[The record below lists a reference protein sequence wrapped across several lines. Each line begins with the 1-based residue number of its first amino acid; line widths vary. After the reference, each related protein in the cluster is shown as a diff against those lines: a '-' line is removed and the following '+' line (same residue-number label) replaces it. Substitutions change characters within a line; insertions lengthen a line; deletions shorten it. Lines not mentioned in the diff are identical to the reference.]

1 MSTIK
6 EVVDDLLNPELSVQ
20 ASIDTHFAPDF
31 RQRVNGDWIDRVAFF
46 DGIVRL
52 RESLDKATVTVLDE
66 LDIGEQYAEHHLINL
81 FMRDG
86 RVVTHEVYLF
96 GRRDSY
102 GRFVRIEEVTT
113 AVSAYSLTVG

>member
-6 EVVDDLLNPELSVQ
+6 EAVVDLLNPELPVQ
-20 ASIDTHFAPDF
+20 ASIDAHFAPEF

-52 RESLDKATVTVLDE
+52 RELLDKVTVTVLDE
-66 LDIGEQYAEHHLINL
+66 LDIGEQYAERHLITL
-81 FMRDG
+81 LMRDG
-86 RVVTHEVYLF
+86 QVINQEVYLF

-113 AVSAYSLTVG
+113 AVSAESFTVG